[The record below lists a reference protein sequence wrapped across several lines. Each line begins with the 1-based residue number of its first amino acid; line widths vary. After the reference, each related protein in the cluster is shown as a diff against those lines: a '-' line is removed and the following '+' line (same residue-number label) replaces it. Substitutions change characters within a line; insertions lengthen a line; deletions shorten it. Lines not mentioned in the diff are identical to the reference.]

1 MKYFKNITTAEEIKK
16 QFRVYCVNM
25 HPDKGGD
32 LEEFKAM
39 MAEYNGIIK
48 NFEKAKEEA
57 RAEEEARKEAEEERK
72 REEEEERKAAEALR
86 DVIAKWSGKLKTVK
100 PAGGWIEKPS
110 ADYLAAVKYN
120 IKQILNKYFPGV
132 DFKILLKN
140 KTWSASA
147 EIIWTDGPTVQQVEE
162 VEELNLFISH
172 YHTCSPYEDYG
183 HDEEMKST
191 RAWREQYGQI
201 SADRFE
207 FTRTFSDLGKAEV
220 MAKIYEAFPQFAGM
234 TKKSDAAFVSF
245 DDTFRL
251 CQFLGF
257 CHKETGK
264 AWADLSEEEREARRA
279 HDDLFEAQ
287 QKVCHDLESTRSFYN
302 KNTSLGS
309 VIDAFLKV
317 YTVSEETTQA
327 AAEAAAAPVFEAK
340 HGKTWQAIKK
350 ALGANVFCMSEDGS
364 YHYKEISIN
373 EAAEMVAKGEKVYLG
388 KPSMYDGERCI
399 YGVNLGGAKVQQKR
413 ADKFAAV
420 GIQISCYT
428 CMSYRDV
435 EVLQFAQNVIA
446 ELRQDAEEVEKQR
459 KQWEE
464 EQKNGKQKAAKAD
477 RRQKAAK
484 NEKTA
489 EDVDMTAAPAEG
501 LELVEIADGVAVVG
515 DQRTTYK
522 NRKAIKAHGARW
534 NKNAQQWQATT
545 AEAVAELREWFG
557 MTEPQ
562 SAADTE
568 QPATEQQDESAQT
581 AQDVAQSEETT
592 ASEEQQTASENEQQS
607 AADEP
612 QQDEATATNSE
623 TAEQQT
629 AADAAT
635 CEQVEA
641 VGALASALS
650 FLIDAVILASKEAKA
665 AADQAAAKAA
675 EAAAADAAAER
686 EQKRKEAAAILRSQ
700 IKKVSEQVASLSD
713 TLAQMLER
721 LNALESGQDV
731 SEEATEEPQTGA
743 TAEDGAAAQQ
753 SEETAQDRKKSGS
766 GSGVSLDMLR
776 AAAED
781 VERLTDANE
790 HGRAALSELY
800 TLCACGVD
808 VRDLID
814 EVRGINTAETFGRGS
829 ATEIRAKRSKACRA
843 ARNRAKVVLNAE
855 ELRTLYTW
863 DDSTEPGSDKAA

>member
-16 QFRVYCVNM
+16 QFRAYCVSM

-32 LEEFKAM
+32 AEKFKAM
-39 MAEYNGIIK
+39 IAEYNGIIK
-48 NFEKAKEEA
+48 NFEQAKKRAEE
-57 RAEEEARKEAEEERK
+57 EEEARKAAEEARKAAEEERK
-72 REEEEERKAAEALR
+72 REEEEARKAAEALR
-86 DVIAKWSGKLKTVK
+86 DVIARWSGKLKIVK

-120 IKQILNKYFPGV
+120 IKQILNTYFPGV
-132 DFKILLKN
+132 DFKVFLKN
-140 KTWSASA
+140 KTWSESA
-147 EIIWTDGPTVQQVEE
+147 EIFWTDGPTVQQVAE
-162 VEELNLFISH
+162 VAELKLFISH
-172 YHTCSPYEDYG
+172 YHVCDLYEDYG

-207 FTRTFSDLGKAEV
+207 FTRTFSELGKAEV
-220 MAKIYEAFPQFAGM
+220 MAKIYEVFPQFAGM
-234 TKKSDAAFVSF
+234 TKKSDAAFISF
-245 DDTFRL
+245 DDIFRL

-287 QKVCHDLESTRSFYN
+287 QKICYDLESTRSWYN
-302 KNTSLGS
+302 KKTSLGS

-317 YTVSEETTQA
+317 YVISEETTKA
-327 AAEAAAAPVFEAK
+327 AAEAAAAPVFEPK
-340 HGKTWQAIKK
+340 HGRTWQAIKK

-388 KPSMYDGERCI
+388 KPDMFDGERCI
-399 YGVNLGGAKVQQKR
+399 YGVNGGGAKVQQKR

-420 GIQISCYT
+420 DIQISNYGYN
-428 CMSYRDV
+428 SYKDV
-435 EVLQFAQNVIA
+435 EILQFAQSVIVK
-446 ELRQDAEEVEKQR
+446 LRQDAEEVEKQR

-464 EQKNGKQKAAKAD
+464 EQKNGKQTAGKAD
-477 RRQKAAK
+477 RSQKAAK

-501 LELVEIADGVAVVG
+501 LWLSEVPGGVVVVG

-522 NRKAIKAHGARW
+522 NRKQIKAHGAHW
-534 NKNAQQWQATT
+534 NRITHLWEATT
-545 AEAVAELREWFG
+545 PEAVAAIREWFG
-557 MTEPQ
+557 MTEQ
-562 SAADTE
+562 SAADAE
-568 QPATEQQDESAQT
+568 QPATEQPDET
-581 AQDVAQSEETT
+581 AQAAQDGAQSEETT
-592 ASEEQQTASENEQQS
+592 ASDEQQPATGNEQQS

-612 QQDEATATNSE
+612 QQDET
-623 TAEQQT
+623 T

-650 FLIDAVILASKEAKA
+650 FLVGAIVSATEKANEALKQ
-665 AADQAAAKAA
+665 AADKAA
-675 EAAAADAAAER
+675 EATANFEAEHR
-686 EQKRKEAAAILRSQ
+686 AEERKEAAAILRDQ

-731 SEEATEEPQTGA
+731 SEEAAEEPQRGA

-753 SEETAQDRKKSGS
+753 SEETAQDRPKGGS
-766 GSGVSLDMLR
+766 GSGVSLSMLR

-781 VERLTDANE
+781 AQRLTMAGE
-790 HGRAALSELY
+790 YKRAALAELY
-800 TLCACGVD
+800 ALCACGVD
-808 VRDLID
+808 VLDLID
-814 EVRGINTAETFGRGS
+814 RLKAMSEDSEPAEVKTRCEEVRKF
-829 ATEIRAKRSKACRA
+829 A
-843 ARNRAKVVLNAE
+843 ANRAEVVLTP
-855 ELRTLYTW
+855 ELLQALYFR
-863 DDSTEPGSDKAA
+863 SGTEPGSNKAA